1 MAQEARTQGRSIVS
15 VDWLRQHID
24 DPDVVVL
31 CASMGNPIRS
41 HQVAIP
47 GAIVADLESDFPMP
61 AIHYRILHHRTR
73 LQSSKMWGFLILRPW
88 WSMTVMA

>member
-1 MAQEARTQGRSIVS
+1 MLIPLWSRPATGHNLCFSLYPRCMAQEARTQGRSIVS

-47 GAIVADLESDFPMP
+47 GAIVADLESDLSD
-61 AIHYRILHHRTR
+61 A
-73 LQSSKMWGFLILRPW
+73 SN
-88 WSMTVMA
+88 